1 MAIGRRLFSS
11 VHRDDPTNL
20 GLCLGENNGQQ
31 WREGEDKLMD
41 WPGIYIQFLLLLQGL
56 LFLVVFVCSSPPPPP
71 PPLCNETCN
80 VLLRVLLREKKHIC
94 CRNNSQTPLEKKKGG
109 EVMGQSPHRGPGH
122 TARARS
128 YHFVRRMPTTSTQ
141 ALLVRETDDST
152 MPSSQPA
159 SQGELRARTRTIAR
173 FTGRTSER
181 ASALT
186 YRELDEA
193 EDEHGPEAAEVGVGE
208 EAAEEGEEEDG
219 ADEVGHHVGRLRQR
233 EVHLPEHVG
242 DEVVPHRRYRHDLER
257 LDACDYTNTYYYC
270 YIITT
275 RPPALGAS

>member
-1 MAIGRRLFSS
+1 
-11 VHRDDPTNL
+11 
-20 GLCLGENNGQQ
+20 
-31 WREGEDKLMD
+31 
-41 WPGIYIQFLLLLQGL
+41 
-56 LFLVVFVCSSPPPPP
+56 VV
-71 PPLCNETCN
+71 
-80 VLLRVLLREKKHIC
+80 K
-94 CRNNSQTPLEKKKGG
+94 
-109 EVMGQSPHRGPGH
+109 
-122 TARARS
+122 
-128 YHFVRRMPTTSTQ
+128 PTTLPCPAAQ
-141 ALLVRETDDST
+141 
-152 MPSSQPA
+152 QPA
-159 SQGELRARTRTIAR
+159 SQPDDELRARTRTIAR
-173 FTGRTSER
+173 FTSAARTNRTNER

-242 DEVVPHRRYRHDLER
+242 DEVVPHRRDRHDLER